1 MRAIVERILEEI
13 EAKNKEHFFPY
24 EYYQGAKWALE
35 YVLSDLDKN
44 DEEMMMDMMLNDLT
58 QYENDYDEI
67 DLHEQLAKE
76 EYERWIKEDS
86 EKLNALRKKMANQ

>member
-1 MRAIVERILEEI
+1 MRTIVKTILEEI
-13 EAKNKEHFFPY
+13 AVKDKEHFFPY

-35 YVLSDLDKN
+35 YVLSELDKN
-44 DEEMMMDMMLNDLT
+44 DEEMMMDMMLNDST
-58 QYENDYDEI
+58 QNDYDEI

-86 EKLNALRKKMANQ
+86 EKLNALREKIANQ